1 MFDLEFYRMIDYFF
15 DFHINCIEKLKKDAL
30 KKRCRVNNKE
40 RDEAL
45 ILIENK
51 KEQLDNYNTTKF
63 TFYIAKYMVYFNINK
78 KWNKSF

>member
-40 RDEAL
+40 IDEAL

-51 KEQLDNYNTTKF
+51 KEQLDNYISTNF
-63 TFYIAKYMVYFNINK
+63 TFYIAKYMVYFNIKK
-78 KWNKSF
+78 KWNKLF

>member
-1 MFDLEFYRMIDYFF
+1 LEFYRMIDYFF
-15 DFHINCIEKLKKDAL
+15 DFHINCIEKLKKEVL
-30 KKRCRVNNKE
+30 KSRCRCSNKE
-40 RDEAL
+40 KNETI

-51 KEQLDNYNTTKF
+51 KEQLDNYNSTKF